1 MVIGLC
7 GFGYSGSGAVYD
19 LLREYSGMT
28 ITKDCEMSFLYRP
41 DGITDLQY
49 HLFHP
54 ARFFSSDYAIKRFNN
69 KIHKFF
75 RNHPEVWGLK
85 DYNEIYNLTDS
96 YLDSLTDVKWRGW
109 WSQDASY
116 MDGAS
121 FLIYRLLNKLTEP
134 FPALN
139 IKMQRKFYYRDM
151 YLSVC
156 PNDFLEKT
164 QKYLVDLYAILG
176 YDIEKDTVILN
187 QAFSSDNPTA
197 SSIYYKNAKAIVVDK
212 DPRDLYLL
220 LKRESFKDCAW
231 TPTDKVMNFIRYYQL
246 MRREYKD
253 IDKEKDLLIK
263 MEDLIYEYE
272 TSITKI
278 ENYLGI
284 EKSRHIHPLKFFDPK
299 KSINNTQLFRK
310 YPDMKK
316 DIDLIE
322 KELEVYLYDFD
333 KYPIKTSF
341 GKAF

>member
-28 ITKDCEMSFLYRP
+28 VTQDCEMSFVYRP

-54 ARFFSSDYAIKRFNN
+54 ARFFSSDYAIKRFRN

-75 RNHPEVWGLK
+75 RLHPEFWGLK
-85 DYNEIYNLTDS
+85 DYNGIYKLTDT

-109 WSQDASY
+109 WTQDASY
-116 MDGAS
+116 MEGTAY
-121 FLIYRLLNKLTEP
+121 FIYRLLNKLTVP
-134 FPALN
+134 VPALN
-139 IKMQRKFYYRDM
+139 LKMQRKFYYRDM
-151 YLSVC
+151 CLSVC
-156 PNDFLEKT
+156 PNSFIEKT
-164 QKYLVDLYAILG
+164 QQYLVDLYSILG
-176 YDIEKDTVILN
+176 YDIVNDTVILN
-187 QAFSSDNPTA
+187 QAFSADNPTA
-197 SSIYYKNAKAIVVDK
+197 SSVFYRNAKAIVVDK

-231 TPTDKVMNFIRYYQL
+231 TPTDNVMDFIKYYRL
-246 MRREYKD
+246 MRRDYQG
-253 IDKEKDLLIK
+253 INKETDLLIK
-263 MEDLIYEYE
+263 MEDLVYEYE
-272 TSITKI
+272 SSVTNI
-278 ENYLGI
+278 ENYLNTKK
-284 EKSRHIHPLKFFDPK
+284 ERHKYPLMYFNPQ

-322 KELEVYLYDFD
+322 KELEDYLYDFD
-333 KYPIKTSF
+333 KYPVKTSF
-341 GKAF
+341 GRAF

>member
-19 LLREYSGMT
+19 LLREYSGLT
-28 ITKDCEMSFLYRP
+28 VTQDCEMSFVYRP

-54 ARFFSSDYAIKRFNN
+54 VRFFSSDYAIKRFNN

-85 DYNEIYNLTDS
+85 DYNGIYKLTEA
-96 YLDSLTDVKWRGW
+96 YLDSLADVKWKGW
-109 WSQDASY
+109 WSQDAAYLEGS
-116 MDGAS
+116 S
-121 FLIYRLLNKLTEP
+121 FLVYRLLNKLTAP

-139 IKMQRKFYYRDM
+139 IKIQKKFYFRDM
-151 YLSVC
+151 FLSVC
-156 PNDFLEKT
+156 PKDFVEKT
-164 QKYLVDLYAILG
+164 QKYLVDLYSILG
-176 YDIEKDTVILN
+176 YDIENETVILN
-187 QAFSSDNPTA
+187 QAFSADNPTA
-197 SSIYYKNAKAIVVDK
+197 SSVFYKNAKAIVVDK

-220 LKRESFKDCAW
+220 LKKESFRDCSW
-231 TPTDKVMNFIRYYQL
+231 TPTDNVMDFVKYYNL
-246 MRREYKD
+246 MRRDYQD
-253 IDKEKDLLIK
+253 INKEVDLLIK
-263 MEDLIYEYE
+263 MEDLIYEYDS
-272 TSITKI
+272 SIAKI
-278 ENYLGI
+278 EDYLGV
-284 EKSRHIHPLKFFDPK
+284 EKDRHIHPLKYFVPK

-316 DIDLIE
+316 DIDVIE
-322 KELEVYLYDFD
+322 KELEKYLYNFD